1 MDCRK
6 EEAKDE
12 TFVIHK
18 NSSEEKVVSWR
29 SRVVMLEIKVTRRQF
44 KGRDHRMCRASVQSL
59 SRAQFCDPM
68 NRSTPGL
75 PVHHQLLE
83 LGLQV

>member
-12 TFVIHK
+12 TFVIYK

-29 SRVVMLEIKVTRRQF
+29 SRVVRLEEVTRRPF
-44 KGRDHRMCRASVQSL
+44 KGREHRVQSFSSVQSL
-59 SRAQFCDPM
+59 SRVQLCNPM

-75 PVHHQLLE
+75 PVHHQLPE